1 MPPAKKKGTGS
12 KKSEAHS
19 PEVKRLLK
27 LLPPLKEAERS
38 LRVRRSQYT
47 MSGYQISR
55 STEVEG
61 TSVSDMMKDLEDQ
74 EQRVADLLD
83 KLHHHEVAQIA
94 PKIVMLLDAGSV
106 GFFQGHRAHTGKV
119 VSPSGGF

>member
-1 MPPAKKKGTGS
+1 MPPAKKKTGS
-12 KKSEAHS
+12 KKEAHS

-55 STEVEG
+55 STEAEG
-61 TSVSDMMKDLEDQ
+61 TSVTEMKKD
-74 EQRVADLLD
+74 R
-83 KLHHHEVAQIA
+83 
-94 PKIVMLLDAGSV
+94 
-106 GFFQGHRAHTGKV
+106 
-119 VSPSGGF
+119 